1 MAEGDK
7 THAELGASGAD
18 RWMEC
23 PGSIALSRGIE
34 DPGSEYTRLGT
45 AAHALA
51 ERAFKE
57 WADPVK
63 WIGETINDIEVDE
76 DMVDAVTVFYNM
88 VVDRQLPDDIIWIER
103 KFNLAALHPPA
114 PMFGTPDIIMYSPS
128 RRTLYVDD
136 YKHGVGYAVAAKGNR
151 QVRYYA
157 LGSLLEIEREIGPGT
172 IDWVEVTICQPRAA
186 HPDGIIRSERM
197 EYETIVEFAGEL
209 LAAAHLAMQPN
220 APLKAGGHCRFC
232 RASAICPA
240 QQARAMEI
248 AQMEFADEDTPA
260 PVTALS
266 QETILK
272 VLAHKDELEK
282 WLKDIE
288 RHVFMELERGRPVE
302 GWKLVRK
309 KTNRKWISEE
319 GTIQW
324 LTDYGLKPDE
334 FNDPPSLKSPA
345 GIEKIVG
352 KKSLAETLWEKP
364 EGGLTLAPVYDPR
377 PAASLGPDTE
387 FPD

>member
-1 MAEGDK
+1 
-7 THAELGASGAD
+7 
-18 RWMEC
+18 
-23 PGSIALSRGIE
+23 
-34 DPGSEYTRLGT
+34 
-45 AAHALA
+45 
-51 ERAFKE
+51 
-57 WADPVK
+57 
-63 WIGETINDIEVDE
+63 
-76 DMVDAVTVFYNM
+76 
-88 VVDRQLPDDIIWIER
+88 
-103 KFNLAALHPPA
+103 
-114 PMFGTPDIIMYSPS
+114 
-128 RRTLYVDD
+128 
-136 YKHGVGYAVAAKGNR
+136 
-151 QVRYYA
+151 
-157 LGSLLEIEREIGPGT
+157 
-172 IDWVEVTICQPRAA
+172 
-186 HPDGIIRSERM
+186 
-197 EYETIVEFAGEL
+197 
-209 LAAAHLAMQPN
+209 
-220 APLKAGGHCRFC
+220 
-232 RASAICPA
+232 
-240 QQARAMEI
+240 
-248 AQMEFADEDTPA
+248 
-260 PVTALS
+260 VTALS